1 MMIKMMNRMIKL
13 MMLTSSMNLYDLPPP
28 RLKREPVLAHH
39 EAEHHQGE
47 DLARVGLINDDH
59 DDHDEE
65 GGHVDDDDVDVD
77 ENLG

>member
-1 MMIKMMNRMIKL
+1 

-28 RLKREPVLAHH
+28 RLKRESVLAHH
-39 EAEHHQGE
+39 EAKHHQGE

-59 DDHDEE
+59 DEE

-77 ENLG
+77 VDVDENLG